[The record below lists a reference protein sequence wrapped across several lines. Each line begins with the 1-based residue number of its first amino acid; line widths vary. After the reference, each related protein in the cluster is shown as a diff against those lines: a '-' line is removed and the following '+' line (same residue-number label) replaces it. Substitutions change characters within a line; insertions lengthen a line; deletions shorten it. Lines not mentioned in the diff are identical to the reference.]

1 VGRLGVGLILKDYM
15 NNSNNKSVWRNL
27 KSEIRR
33 EKAERREHQRMRDAV
48 AKREK
53 EKESSVVKFKKEQ
66 QKIRESEEMLRK
78 YLEKQKTA

>member
-1 VGRLGVGLILKDYM
+1 
-15 NNSNNKSVWRNL
+15 
-27 KSEIRR
+27 
-33 EKAERREHQRMRDAV
+33 MRDAV